1 MIRWIR
7 RLLFP
12 RTRDR
17 QLGAELRFHLD
28 QQAADFMAQGTN
40 QEEAYRRAAIAMG
53 GLEQMRQRCR
63 DRRWENY
70 LRGLYSDFR
79 LAVRRLLREP
89 RFSILA
95 VAALGL
101 GIGSTTLVFSLANG
115 LLLRPLPYPDLD
127 RVVAVDE
134 YSPTDVNEKGTVNF
148 LNYVD
153 LRARTRLLSDI
164 GIYDEGNIDVL
175 SRDSAESIPGAIATE
190 GIFSVLSV
198 APRLGR
204 TLNRDDCLPNAPRV
218 AVISHQFWQQYF
230 GGDPSVLGQYVETE
244 NHRFRIVGVMPAGFH
259 FPERAELWLPLQTDP
274 AKANRTDYN
283 REAIARLKPGVSP
296 ADANAELES
305 MLEEV
310 HRENPVSN
318 NNWHI
323 RAVPLREALTAD
335 YRKAVMSLLVA
346 VAFLLF
352 IACAN
357 VSYLLLVRASA
368 RTSEMAVRAAIGA
381 SRRRLM
387 GQLAAESLV
396 LGAAGCALGVL
407 LAYLGTPALLALIP
421 VELPSWMNF
430 SVDVRVLIFA
440 LGIALL
446 TALGA
451 GVAPMLSST
460 GGDLTLALREGGRGR
475 SSSKDQKTLR
485 RTLIV
490 VELALSMVLLVGA
503 GVMLR
508 SFRALI
514 SQDLGYAPQN
524 LLSLHIDYPDRTY
537 PDGPKARALIS
548 ELTEKLAALPGVI
561 SVAAMTEPPLESTW
575 TRIFTIEGRPL
586 PLKDMPFVTHIV
598 VTPGYFRT
606 LELPLLQ
613 GRDFNEADYDAP
625 NVLIVSQSFAAR
637 YWPRESA
644 IGKRVRFGPPKNQ
657 EPWHTVIGLVAD
669 SKMRGLEQAETAA
682 VYLPYSAQVTP
693 ATFLVRA
700 SADPLQLA
708 PALRALITG
717 VDRSI
722 SIGRVLTLEQI
733 RERASWRQRFFSV
746 LMTCFTG
753 IALVLAAVGFYA
765 MLSYS
770 VSLQRQEI
778 AVRFAV
784 GASYASVIRLVTTE
798 GLQLVGVGLAAG
810 GVLAAG
816 LTRMLQSQIF
826 DVSPMDPVAWIA
838 AVLVLIVVA
847 GLAMFDPVCKAI
859 RVDPVAALR
868 EQ

>member
-1 MIRWIR
+1 MIRWIQ
-7 RLLFP
+7 RLFSP
-12 RTRDR
+12 RAVDR

-28 QQAADFMAQGTN
+28 QQAGDFMAQGMN
-40 QEEAYRRAAIAMG
+40 REEAYRRAAIAMG
-53 GLEQMRQRCR
+53 GLEQVRQRCR
-63 DRRWENY
+63 DRRWENC
-70 LRGLYSDFR
+70 LEGLSSDFQ
-79 LAVRRLLREP
+79 LALRRLLKEP

-115 LLLRPLPYPDLD
+115 LLLRPLPYPHLD

-175 SRDSAESIPGAIATE
+175 GRDSAESIPGAITTQ
-190 GIFSVLSV
+190 GVFSVLAV
-198 APRLGR
+198 APLLGR
-204 TLNRDDCLPNAPRV
+204 TLNHDDCLPNAPLV
-218 AVISHQFWQQYF
+218 AVISQEFWQQHY
-230 GGDPSVLGQYVETE
+230 GGDPSALGQYVETE
-244 NHRFRIVGVMPAGFH
+244 DHRFRIIGVMPAGFH
-259 FPERAELWLPLQTDP
+259 FPGRAELWLPLQTDP
-274 AKANRTDYN
+274 AHANRTDYN
-283 REAIARLKPGVSP
+283 RNAIARLKPGVSV
-296 ADANAELES
+296 AAANAELES
-305 MLEEV
+305 LLQEI

-323 RAVPLREALTAD
+323 RAVSLRRALTAD
-335 YRKAVMSLLVA
+335 YSRAVMSLLVA
-346 VAFLLF
+346 VAFLLL

-368 RTSEMAVRAAIGA
+368 RASEMAVRAAIGA

-387 GQLAAESLV
+387 RQLGTESLM

-407 LAYLGTPALLALIP
+407 LAYLGTPALLSLIP
-421 VELPSWMNF
+421 IELPSWMNF
-430 SVDVRVLIFA
+430 SVDVRVLFFA

-451 GVAPMLSST
+451 GLAPMLSST
-460 GGDLTLALREGGRGR
+460 GGDLTLALREGGRGQ
-475 SSSKDQKTLR
+475 SSSRGQKTLR

-503 GVMLR
+503 GVMVH
-508 SFRALI
+508 SFRDLI
-514 SQDLGYAPQN
+514 SQNLGYNSQN
-524 LLSLHIDYPDRTY
+524 LLSLHINYPDRSY
-537 PDGPKARALIS
+537 PDGSKARALVV
-548 ELTEKLAALPGVI
+548 ELTEKMAALPGVI
-561 SVAAMTEPPLESTW
+561 SVAAMTEPPLESSW

-586 PLKDMPFVTHIV
+586 PLKDMKFVTHIV
-598 VTPGYFRT
+598 ITPGYFRT
-606 LELPLLQ
+606 LQLPLLQ
-613 GRDFNEADYDAP
+613 GRDFSEADYDAP

-637 YWPRESA
+637 HWPHESA
-644 IGKRVRFGPPKNQ
+644 IGKRVRFGPPWNQ
-657 EPWHTVIGLVAD
+657 EPWHTVIGVVAD
-669 SKMRGLEQAETAA
+669 SKMRGLQQAETAA
-682 VYLPYSAQVTP
+682 VYLPYSSEVTP

-708 PALRALITG
+708 PALRTLITG
-717 VDRSI
+717 IDRSI
-722 SIGRVLTLEQI
+722 SVSRVLTLEQI

-753 IALVLAAVGFYA
+753 IALILAAVGFYA

-770 VSLQRQEI
+770 VFLQRQEI
-778 AVRFAV
+778 AVRIAL
-784 GASYASVIRLVTTE
+784 GASYSSVLRLVMSE
-798 GLQLVGVGLAAG
+798 GLRLVGIGLAAG
-810 GVLAAG
+810 AVLATG
-816 LTRMLQSQIF
+816 LTRLLQSQIF
-826 DVSPMDPVAWIA
+826 EVSPMDPLAWIA

-847 GLAMFDPVCKAI
+847 GLAMFDPVRKAI
-859 RVDPVAALR
+859 RVDPVVALR

>member
-7 RLLFP
+7 RLLSP
-12 RTRDR
+12 RALDR

-28 QQAADFMAQGTN
+28 QQAADFMAQGMN
-40 QEEAYRRAAIAMG
+40 REEAYRCAAIAMG
-53 GLEQMRQRCR
+53 GLEQVQQRCR

-70 LRGLYSDFR
+70 LEGLSSDFR
-79 LAVRRLLREP
+79 LALRRLRREP
-89 RFSILA
+89 RFSIMA

-115 LLLRPLPYPDLD
+115 LLLRPLPYPHLD

-134 YSPTDVNEKGTVNF
+134 FSPTDVNEKGTVNY

-175 SRDSAESIPGAIATE
+175 GHDSAEPIPGAIATD
-190 GIFSVLSV
+190 GVFSVLAV
-198 APRLGR
+198 APLLGR

-218 AVISHQFWQQYF
+218 AVISQELWQRRY
-230 GGDPSVLGQYVETE
+230 GGDPSALGQYVETE
-244 NHRFRIVGVMPAGFH
+244 DHRFRIVGVMPAGFH
-259 FPERAELWLPLQTDP
+259 FPGRAELWLPLQTDP
-274 AKANRTDYN
+274 AHANRTDYN
-283 REAIARLKPGVSP
+283 RDAIARLKPGVSL
-296 ADANAELES
+296 AAANAELDSLLQEI
-305 MLEEV
+305 

-323 RAVPLREALTAD
+323 RAVPLRSALTAD
-335 YRKAVMSLLVA
+335 YSKAVMSLLVA
-346 VAFLLF
+346 VSFLLL

-368 RTSEMAVRAAIGA
+368 RASEIAVRAAVGA

-387 GQLAAESLV
+387 RQLAAESLV
-396 LGAAGCALGVL
+396 LGAAGCALGAL
-407 LAYLGTPALLALIP
+407 LAYLGTPALLSLIP

-451 GVAPMLSST
+451 GLAPMLSST
-460 GGDLTLALREGGRGR
+460 GGDLTLALRESGRGR
-475 SSSKDQKTLR
+475 TSSRGQKTLR
-485 RTLIV
+485 RILIV
-490 VELALSMVLLVGA
+490 AELALSMVLLVGA
-503 GVMLR
+503 GVMVH

-514 SQDLGYAPQN
+514 SQNLGYAAQN
-524 LLSLHIDYPDRTY
+524 LLSLQINYPDRSY
-537 PDGPKARALIS
+537 PDGPKARALVN
-548 ELTEKLAALPGVI
+548 ELTEKIAALPGVI

-586 PLKDMPFVTHIV
+586 PLKDMQFVSHIV
-598 VTPGYFRT
+598 ITPGYFRT
-606 LELPLLQ
+606 LQLPLLQ

-637 YWPRESA
+637 HWPHESA
-644 IGKRVRFGPPKNQ
+644 ISKRVRFGPPKNQ
-657 EPWHTVIGLVAD
+657 EPWHTVIGVVAE

-682 VYLPYSAQVTP
+682 VYLPYSADITP

-700 SADPLQLA
+700 SADPLQLSR
-708 PALRALITG
+708 ALRTLITG

-722 SIGRVLTLEQI
+722 SVSNVLTLEQI
-733 RERASWRQRFFSV
+733 LERASWRQRFFSV

-770 VSLQRQEI
+770 ISLQRREI
-778 AVRFAV
+778 GVRIAL
-784 GASYASVIRLVTTE
+784 GASYSNVLRLVMSE
-798 GLQLVGVGLAAG
+798 GLRLVGIGLAAG
-810 GVLAAG
+810 AVLAAG
-816 LTRMLQSQIF
+816 LTRLLQSQIF
-826 DVSPMDPVAWIA
+826 EVSPMDPIAWIA

-847 GLAMFDPVCKAI
+847 GLAMFDPVRKAL